1 LTEYFKDAI
10 VGLLISVIREV
21 ELFSRRLRFV
31 ALEVIPRS
39 GRAEGTL
46 GEILVPR
53 LVREK
58 VLKFESSAKTLT

>member
-10 VGLLISVIREV
+10 VELLISVIREV

-31 ALEVIPRS
+31 ALEVS
-39 GRAEGTL
+39 VAEGTL

>member
-10 VGLLISVIREV
+10 VGLLISVTREV

-31 ALEVIPRS
+31 ALEVS
-39 GRAEGTL
+39 VAEGTL